1 MVAASRAACYADGAS
16 RVRGKPNGRRG
27 REMAVTPDDS
37 LGVGQRDAIEF
48 TLRLGH
54 ALNQNGYP
62 ADSLKALLGAVS
74 ARLGLP
80 HVETY
85 TTATGLQLAFGP
97 LSRQR
102 TYLMA
107 VTPGSL
113 NLSKMTRLDEVALRV
128 MEGKLTP
135 AQGVAHIEKID
146 AASSPYGPIP
156 TMLAYALA
164 SGAFAQLFGGGL
176 REITISLM
184 IGGLTGL
191 LALLAGR
198 SDRVEGLFAPLAAFL
213 SAFIAGAI
221 AARALP
227 LASGIVTLAGL
238 VVLLPGLTL
247 TIALEELST
256 RHLVTGVGRL
266 SAALIAFLGIVFGVA
281 MGSQLAQVS
290 LGPARI
296 VAPVALPTWA
306 TFAAVAVSALAAVVI
321 MRAQPRDTGWVALG
335 VAIAYGASSLGALT
349 LGPLGA
355 FLGALALGVASNIF
369 SVARNRPAL
378 VMQAPGLLILVPGS
392 VGYLSLAALLQSNT
406 LSGVQAAF
414 QMFLIGAALVY
425 GLLFANLITPD
436 RNQLG
441 ILGRASHRALSGHL
455 HVSGH
460 PLDDAD

>member
-1 MVAASRAACYADGAS
+1 MEV
-16 RVRGKPNGRRG
+16 K
-27 REMAVTPDDS
+27 
-37 LGVGQRDAIEF
+37 
-48 TLRLGH
+48 
-54 ALNQNGYP
+54 
-62 ADSLKALLGAVS
+62 
-74 ARLGLP
+74 
-80 HVETY
+80 
-85 TTATGLQLAFGP
+85 
-97 LSRQR
+97 
-102 TYLMA
+102 
-107 VTPGSL
+107 PGSL

-128 MEGKLTP
+128 MAGKLTP
-135 AQGVAHIEKID
+135 AEGIARIEKIG
-146 AASSPYGPIP
+146 AAASPYGPIP

-164 SGAFAQLFGGGL
+164 SGSFAQLFGGGL
-176 REITISLM
+176 REITISLL
-184 IGGLTGL
+184 IGGLTGM
-191 LALLAGR
+191 LALVAGR
-198 SDRVEGLFAPLAAFL
+198 SSRVEGLFAPLAAFL

-221 AARALP
+221 AARAMP

-290 LGPARI
+290 LGPAHI
-296 VAPVALPTWA
+296 VAPIATPAWA
-306 TFAAVAVSALAAVVI
+306 TLAAVDVSALAAVVI
-321 MRAQPRDTGWVALG
+321 MRAQPRDTGWVVLG
-335 VAIAYGASSLGALT
+335 VAIAYGASSLGALA

-355 FLGALALGVASNIF
+355 FLGALALGVASNVF

-425 GLLFANLITPD
+425 GLLIANLISPD
-436 RNQLG
+436 RNHLG
-441 ILGRASHRALSGHL
+441 AIGRASRRASRLASGLHPHL
-455 HVSGH
+455 TEH
-460 PLDDAD
+460 PTEQ

>member
-1 MVAASRAACYADGAS
+1 
-16 RVRGKPNGRRG
+16 
-27 REMAVTPDDS
+27 MAVTPDDS
-37 LGVGQRDAIEF
+37 LGVGQREAMEF

-62 ADSLKALLGAVS
+62 ADSLKAMLSAVS
-74 ARLGLP
+74 AKLGLP

-85 TTATGLQLAFGP
+85 TTATGLQMAFGP

-113 NLSKMTRLDEVALRV
+113 NLSKMTRLDEVALQV
-128 MEGKLTP
+128 MEGRLTP
-135 AQGVAHIEKID
+135 ADGIARIERIVAV
-146 AASSPYGPIP
+146 ASPYGPLP

-164 SGAFAQLFGGGL
+164 SGSFARLLGGGV
-176 REITISLM
+176 REITIALL

-191 LALLAGR
+191 LALIAGR
-198 SDRVEGLFAPLAAFL
+198 SDRMESLFAPLAAFL
-213 SAFIAGAI
+213 AAFLAGAI
-221 AARALP
+221 AAGALP
-227 LASGIVTLAGL
+227 LASGIVSLAGL

-266 SAALIAFLGIVFGVA
+266 SSALIAFLGIVFGVA
-281 MGSQLAQVS
+281 MGSQLAQVA
-290 LGPARI
+290 LGPAHI
-296 VAPVALPTWA
+296 VAPIALPAWTDL
-306 TFAAVAVSALAAVVI
+306 AAVAVSALASVVI
-321 MRAQPRDTGWVALG
+321 MRAQPRDTGWIALG
-335 VAIAYGASSLGALT
+335 VAIAFGASSLGALA

-369 SVARNRPAL
+369 SVLRNRPAL

-392 VGYLSLAALLQSNT
+392 VGYRSLAALLQSNT

-414 QMFLIGAALVY
+414 QMFLVGAALVY
-425 GLLFANLITPD
+425 GLLFANLISPD
-436 RNQLG
+436 RDLLG
-441 ILGRASHRALSGHL
+441 AVGRASRRALGVHL
-455 HVSGH
+455 HLSEH
-460 PLDDAD
+460 PADQRIEEVEE